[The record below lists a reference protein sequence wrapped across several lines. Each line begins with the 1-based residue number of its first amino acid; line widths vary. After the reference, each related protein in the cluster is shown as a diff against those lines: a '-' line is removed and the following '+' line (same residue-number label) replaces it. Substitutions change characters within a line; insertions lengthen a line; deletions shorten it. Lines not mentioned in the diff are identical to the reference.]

1 MISSWPHRLPI
12 TPWRY
17 KVPYSDVT
25 LIFWYYGEMD
35 TDAGRAASQVLQNAI
50 RGSMNPFR
58 PQTPV
63 PPWISEVV
71 SEGDDNRR
79 VRLEV
84 GPVTD
89 RRDPEKTL
97 TYGLWTS
104 ALTGVKAFM
113 EHYPSLSFMF
123 EIQVTEF
130 DDKDG
135 KEKSCLVG
143 VGGLRVLLRSLH
155 KTLQSGELRGKQTR
169 IKG

>member
-1 MISSWPHRLPI
+1 
-12 TPWRY
+12 
-17 KVPYSDVT
+17 
-25 LIFWYYGEMD
+25 MD
-35 TDAGRAASQVLQNAI
+35 ADAERAASQVLQNAI

-58 PQTPV
+58 PRTPV
-63 PPWISEVV
+63 PPWISEA
-71 SEGDDNRR
+71 DDNRR

-89 RRDPEKTL
+89 RRDPGQTL

-155 KTLQSGELRGKQTR
+155 KTL
-169 IKG
+169 

>member
-1 MISSWPHRLPI
+1 
-12 TPWRY
+12 
-17 KVPYSDVT
+17 
-25 LIFWYYGEMD
+25 MD
-35 TDAGRAASQVLQNAI
+35 ADAERAASLVLQNAI

-58 PQTPV
+58 QQTPV
-63 PPWISEVV
+63 PPWISEA
-71 SEGDDNRR
+71 DDNRR

-89 RRDPEKTL
+89 RRDPEQTL

-113 EHYPSLSFMF
+113 ENYPSLSFMF

-143 VGGLRVLLRSLH
+143 VGGLRLLLRSLH
-155 KTLQSGELRGKQTR
+155 KTLRSRELRAK
-169 IKG
+169 